1 MKSIQGVT
9 ASAVALMVLAS
20 APAPAAAKREVTFE
34 PSTIKGLFVEQ
45 FTPGWEKR
53 WSPSRSSKLQRG
65 EEEFKYEGEW
75 RVEEPHVFSG
85 IKGDK
90 GLVLKSKAKQHAIST
105 KLDEPITFDG
115 TKPFVVQ
122 YEVKMQ
128 NGLSCGGAYIKLLRA
143 GEGDINAEE
152 FSDKTPYTIMFG
164 PDRCGPTNKVHFI
177 FQHKNPITGEF
188 EEKQLASTPN
198 PRVSKTTTLYT
209 LQINPDNTFSISLN
223 EEPSVNG
230 TLFDSFEPPVNP
242 PKMIDDPNDSKPA
255 DWVDEPEIPDPKAKK
270 PADWDENAPAMIP
283 DPNAKKPTDWYE
295 DEPVTIPDPA
305 AEKPE
310 EWDDEEDGEWT
321 APMVT
326 NPRCL
331 DAAGCGEWTPPMIS
345 NPDFKGKWTPP
356 MIPNPKYKGE
366 WAPRKIPNK
375 NYFVDEHPNRFAPV
389 GGLGFELWSMDND
402 ILFDN
407 IYIGNDPAEAHEFAR
422 ETFSVKLP
430 LEKEVE
436 SADLLNDIEYE
447 TGHRSLP
454 NIFERVVYQ
463 IRRKTEVMISR
474 LQYEPD
480 KLRVLRQ
487 SYVIVAFWG
496 AAVASVL
503 GLLGVLGSMLSRRSA
518 SRPVAPS
525 KKQDDPSTAATVDAT
540 EAKSTGVQQATKVT
554 RRTAAQE

>member
-9 ASAVALMVLAS
+9 ASAVALMVLTG
-20 APAPAAAKREVTFE
+20 APAPVAAKRQVSFE

-75 RVEEPHVFSG
+75 RVEEPLVFPG

-105 KLDEPITFDG
+105 KLDKPITFDG
-115 TKPFVVQ
+115 TKPFVLQ

-164 PDRCGPTNKVHFI
+164 PDRCGATNKLHFI
-177 FQHKNPITGEF
+177 FHHKNPITGEF
-188 EEKQLASTPN
+188 EEKQLAHPPN

-209 LQINPDNTFSISLN
+209 LQVNPDNTFSISVN
-223 EEPSVNG
+223 EEQSMNG

-242 PKMIDDPNDSKPA
+242 PKMIDDPNDFKPA

-270 PADWDENAPAMIP
+270 PKDWDEDAPAMIP
-283 DPNAKKPTDWYE
+283 DPNAKKPSDWYE
-295 DEPVTIPDPA
+295 DQPLTIPDPA

-331 DAAGCGEWTPPMIS
+331 DAAGCGEWTPPLVS

-389 GGLGFELWSMDND
+389 GGLGFELWSMDSD

-407 IYIGNDPAEAHEFAR
+407 IYIGNDPEEAREFAR
-422 ETFSVKLP
+422 ETFGVKLP
-430 LEKEVE
+430 LEKEEE

-454 NIFERVVYQ
+454 NIFERFVFQV
-463 IRRKTEVMISR
+463 RRKTEVMVDR
-474 LQYEPD
+474 LRYEPD

-487 SYVIVAFWG
+487 SYVIVSFW
-496 AAVASVL
+496 AAVVATVL
-503 GLLGVLGSMLSRRSA
+503 GLVGVVSSMLGRRGA
-518 SRPVAPS
+518 PRPVAPS
-525 KKQDDPSTAATVDAT
+525 KKQDKPATAAAVDAT
-540 EAKSTGVQQATKVT
+540 EGKSTGVQQATKVT

>member
-34 PSTIKGLFVEQ
+34 PSTIKGLLVEQ
-45 FTPGWEKR
+45 FAPGWEKR
-53 WSPSRSSKLQRG
+53 WSPSHSSKLQRG

-75 RVEEPHVFSG
+75 RVEEPNVFPG

-188 EEKQLASTPN
+188 EEKQLVSTPN

-209 LQINPDNTFSISLN
+209 LQINPDNTFSIALN

-305 AEKPE
+305 AEKP
-310 EWDDEEDGEWT
+310 
-321 APMVT
+321 
-326 NPRCL
+326 
-331 DAAGCGEWTPPMIS
+331 
-345 NPDFKGKWTPP
+345 
-356 MIPNPKYKGE
+356 
-366 WAPRKIPNK
+366 
-375 NYFVDEHPNRFAPV
+375 
-389 GGLGFELWSMDND
+389 
-402 ILFDN
+402 
-407 IYIGNDPAEAHEFAR
+407 
-422 ETFSVKLP
+422 
-430 LEKEVE
+430 
-436 SADLLNDIEYE
+436 
-447 TGHRSLP
+447 
-454 NIFERVVYQ
+454 
-463 IRRKTEVMISR
+463 
-474 LQYEPD
+474 
-480 KLRVLRQ
+480 
-487 SYVIVAFWG
+487 
-496 AAVASVL
+496 
-503 GLLGVLGSMLSRRSA
+503 
-518 SRPVAPS
+518 
-525 KKQDDPSTAATVDAT
+525 
-540 EAKSTGVQQATKVT
+540 
-554 RRTAAQE
+554 